1 MLLNQKVKS
10 FTKMSSEK
18 YPPNTV
24 DPLNHENSHSMISK
38 ADDSFSKEKEQPL
51 LDGNNGVTRL
61 PAAKETFM
69 TPFTGFST
77 IINIVLATG
86 PFTYF

>member
-1 MLLNQKVKS
+1 
-10 FTKMSSEK
+10 MSTENKTSNDSSRLK
-18 YPPNTV
+18 YAPNTV
-24 DPLNHENSHSMISK
+24 DPLNHENSHSMVSK

-51 LDGNNGVTRL
+51 LDGNIRITRL
-61 PAAKETFM
+61 PAKETFM